1 MSTAGVIMACRLD
14 TLTLTAA
21 KQLHVRTWRQRID
34 RMTQIVAMNT
44 WKSTCARSSGVT
56 SLCRMRTCAARH
68 SAGSTRMSVRAAS
81 TSYSAAANYAALRSN
96 MASLVATPVSGYA
109 GRWRRTR
116 WRDGASGAAP
126 VRVPDEA
133 SAEEGDILYAFRDK
147 PGAQEL
153 AQARDSYQHISARA
167 AAQRRAAAA

>member
-1 MSTAGVIMACRLD
+1 
-14 TLTLTAA
+14 
-21 KQLHVRTWRQRID
+21 
-34 RMTQIVAMNT
+34 
-44 WKSTCARSSGVT
+44 
-56 SLCRMRTCAARH
+56 
-68 SAGSTRMSVRAAS
+68 MSVRAAS

-167 AAQRRAAAA
+167 AAQHRGSPCALPRQHAQTHSVRSNCSSLNPLLIKGTRNRLLECSCRSGKPKRGI